1 MEAIIS
7 TTYKRERDSDLYTVA
22 KRIVEKMKNNANFT
36 NPPAAVA
43 TLEKLLPEYDS
54 SLTNAK
60 GRDKEMVSIK
70 KAKKAA
76 IVTLLIEI
84 ASYVTLTCKG
94 DETLL
99 LNSGFDIVGQSKEQQ
114 PMPAI
119 QKLIVELG
127 PPGEVTIRVKRVRDA
142 RAYLHQYTTEP
153 PSSETVWTNEGTT
166 NAYFTFKGLKSYTKY
181 WFRIV
186 ALGPNG
192 QTIYSPVDFRVV
204 Q

>member
-1 MEAIIS
+1 MEALIS
-7 TTYKRERDSDLYTVA
+7 TSYKRERDSDLYTVTR
-22 KRIVEKMKNNANFT
+22 RIVERMKNNANFP
-36 NPPAAVA
+36 NPPAALA
-43 TLEKLLPEYDS
+43 TLEKLLPEYDG

-60 GRDKEMVSIK
+60 GRDKEMVAIK

-76 IVTLLIEI
+76 IVVLLTEV
-84 ASYVTLTCKG
+84 ASYVTLTCNG

-99 LNSGFDIVGQSKEQQ
+99 LNSGFDITGQSKEKQ
-114 PMPAI
+114 PLPAI

-127 PPGEVTIRVKRVRDA
+127 PPGEVTIRVKRVRGA
-142 RAYLHQYTTEP
+142 RAYLHQYTSEP
-153 PSSETVWTNEGTT
+153 PTSETVWVNEGTT
-166 NAYFTFKGLKSYTKY
+166 SPSFNFRGLKSFTKY

-192 QTIYSPVDFRVV
+192 QKEYSPVDFRVI